1 MGWFVSIILLLVYIF
16 SGGNNVHSDYILIAS
31 GIFAIA
37 GTIGWNA
44 RDIGNKTRKD

>member
-1 MGWFVSIILLLVYIF
+1 MGWFVSIFLLLVYVF
-16 SGGNNVHSDYILIAS
+16 SGEINIHSDCILIAS

-44 RDIGNKTRKD
+44 NNIGNKIRKD